1 MGRKSA
7 GERDHGVAVAE
18 HTIDLHV
25 QYSRSITSRE
35 VFWDF
40 GMKGLVWEWFG
51 LFL

>member
-1 MGRKSA
+1 MV
-7 GERDHGVAVAE
+7 RDTGLYFGV
-18 HTIDLHV
+18 TKLV

-40 GMKGLVWEWFG
+40 GMKDLVWEWFG